1 MAATFVTEAE
11 LRSNLGI
18 GTLYSSATVEEVC
31 QTAQDLVDSYLW
43 YNRAPV
49 VSSGITSGVI
59 TLVVASPGIFVK
71 GQTVVIAGCGA
82 TYNGTKII
90 TGTGPYTVT
99 SNNLFM
105 AFPYN
110 YPRGYS
116 FLQFASAAGDEAQHL
131 IQPYGTMTGPDDKA
145 QTYAQTPAVREAA
158 MMLAVDVWQARQ
170 VSQTGGVSVDGFTP
184 NPYRMGNNLIGKVR
198 GLLAPYG
205 SPNSMVG

>member
-18 GTLYSSATVEEVC
+18 GTLYLSATVEEVC
-31 QTAQDLVDSYLW
+31 QTAQDLIQSYLW
-43 YNRAPV
+43 HNRVPV
-49 VSSGITSGVI
+49 VSSGLTSNVA
-59 TLVVASPGIFVK
+59 TLVVASPGIFVL
-71 GQTVVIAGCGA
+71 GQTVTIENCGSP
-82 TYNGTKII
+82 YNGTRVI
-90 TGTGPYTVT
+90 TGTGPYTIT

-105 AFPYN
+105 SFPYN

-116 FLQFASAAGDEAQHL
+116 FLQFAITGTDEAQHL
-131 IQPYGTMTGPDDKA
+131 IQPYGIMTGPEHKT
-145 QTYAQTPAVREAA
+145 QSYANTPAVREAS
-158 MMLAVDVWQARQ
+158 MMLAVDIWQARQ

-198 GLLAPYG
+198 GLLAPYA

>member
-18 GTLYSSATVEEVC
+18 GTLYLSATVEEVC
-31 QTAQDLVDSYLW
+31 QTAQDLIQSYLW
-43 YNRAPV
+43 HNRVPV
-49 VSSGITSGVI
+49 VSSGLSSNIA
-59 TLVVASPGIFVK
+59 TLVVASPGIFVL
-71 GQTVVIAGCGA
+71 GQTVTIENCGSP
-82 TYNGTKII
+82 YNGTRVI
-90 TGTGPYTVT
+90 TGTGPYTIT

-105 AFPYN
+105 SFPYN

-116 FLQFASAAGDEAQHL
+116 FLQFAITATDEAQHL
-131 IQPYGTMTGPDDKA
+131 IQPYGLMSGPEHK
-145 QTYAQTPAVREAA
+145 TTSYANTPAVREAA
-158 MMLAVDVWQARQ
+158 MMLAVDIWQARQ

-198 GLLAPYG
+198 GLLAPYA

>member
-1 MAATFVTEAE
+1 VAATFVTEAE

-31 QTAQDLVDSYLW
+31 QTAQDLVESYIW
-43 YNRAPV
+43 YNRVPI
-49 VSSGITSGVI
+49 VSSGLTSNI
-59 TLVVASPGIFVK
+59 ATLVVASPGIFVL
-71 GQTVVIAGCGA
+71 GQSVTIAACGSV
-82 TYNGTKII
+82 YNGTRTI
-90 TGTGPYTVT
+90 TGTGPYTIS

-116 FLQFASAAGDEAQHL
+116 FLQFAITGTDEKQHL
-131 IQPYGTMTGPDDKA
+131 IQPYGTMTGPDFKTDS
-145 QTYAQTPAVREAA
+145 YVNTPAVREAA

-170 VSQTGGVSVDGFTP
+170 VSQTGGVSVDGLTP

-198 GLLAPYG
+198 GLLAPYS

>member
-31 QTAQDLVDSYLW
+31 QTAQDLVESYLW

-49 VSSGITSGVI
+49 VSSGITSNVA
-59 TLVVASPGIFVK
+59 TLVVASPGIFVL
-71 GQTVVIAGCGA
+71 GQSVTITGCGA
-82 TYNGTKII
+82 PYNGTRTI

-105 AFPYN
+105 SFPYN

-116 FLQFASAAGDEAQHL
+116 FLQFSITAADEAQHL
-131 IQPYGTMTGPDDKA
+131 ILPYGAMTGPEHKT
-145 QTYAQTPAVREAA
+145 QTYANTPAVREAA
-158 MMLAVDVWQARQ
+158 MMLAVDIWQARQ

>member
-18 GTLYSSATVEEVC
+18 GTLYLSATVEEVC
-31 QTAQDLVDSYLW
+31 QTAQDLVESYIW
-43 YNRAPV
+43 YNRVPV
-49 VSSGITSGVI
+49 VSSGLTSNVA
-59 TLVVASPGIFVK
+59 TLVVASPGIFVL
-71 GQTVVIAGCGA
+71 GQTVTIANCGSP
-82 TYNGTKII
+82 YNGSRVI
-90 TGTGPYTVT
+90 TGTGPYTIT

-105 AFPYN
+105 SFPYN

-116 FLQFASAAGDEAQHL
+116 FLQFAITATDEAQHL
-131 IQPYGTMTGPDDKA
+131 IQPYGIMSGPEHKA
-145 QTYAQTPAVREAA
+145 QAYASTPAIREAA
-158 MMLAVDVWQARQ
+158 MMLAVDIWQARQ

-198 GLLAPYG
+198 GLLAPYA

>member
-18 GTLYSSATVEEVC
+18 GTLYLSATVEEVC
-31 QTAQDLVDSYLW
+31 QTAQDLIQSYLW
-43 YNRAPV
+43 HNRVPV
-49 VSSGITSGVI
+49 VSSGLTSNVA
-59 TLVVASPGIFVK
+59 TLVVASPGIFVL
-71 GQTVVIAGCGA
+71 GQTVTIENCGSP
-82 TYNGTKII
+82 YNGTRVI
-90 TGTGPYTVT
+90 TGTGPYTIT

-105 AFPYN
+105 SFPYN

-116 FLQFASAAGDEAQHL
+116 FLQFAITATDEAQHL
-131 IQPYGTMTGPDDKA
+131 IQPYGIMTGPEHKA
-145 QTYAQTPAVREAA
+145 QAYASTPAIREAA
-158 MMLAVDVWQARQ
+158 MMLAVDIWQARQ

-198 GLLAPYG
+198 GLLAPYA

>member
-18 GTLYSSATVEEVC
+18 GTLYSSATVEECC
-31 QTAQDLVDSYLW
+31 QTAQDLVESYIW

-49 VSSGITSGVI
+49 ISSGLTSNVA
-59 TLVVASPGIFVK
+59 TLVVASPGIFVL

-82 TYNGTKII
+82 VYNGTRTI
-90 TGTGPYTVT
+90 TGTGPYTIS

-116 FLQFASAAGDEAQHL
+116 FLQFAITGTDEKQHL
-131 IQPYGTMTGPDDKA
+131 IQPFGTMTGPDFKA
-145 QTYAQTPAVREAA
+145 TAYASIPAVREAA

-198 GLLAPYG
+198 GLLAPYA

>member
-18 GTLYSSATVEEVC
+18 GTLYLSATVEEVC
-31 QTAQDLVDSYLW
+31 QTAQDLVESYIW
-43 YNRAPV
+43 YNRVPV
-49 VSSGITSGVI
+49 VSSGLTSNVA
-59 TLVVASPGIFVK
+59 TLVVASPGIFVL
-71 GQTVVIAGCGA
+71 GQTVTIANCGSP
-82 TYNGTKII
+82 YNGTRVI
-90 TGTGPYTVT
+90 TGTGPYTIT

-105 AFPYN
+105 SFPYN

-116 FLQFASAAGDEAQHL
+116 FLQFAITATDEAQHL
-131 IQPYGTMTGPDDKA
+131 IQPYGIMSGPEHKA
-145 QTYAQTPAVREAA
+145 QAYASTPAIREAA
-158 MMLAVDVWQARQ
+158 MMLAVDIWQARQ

-198 GLLAPYG
+198 GLLAPYA

>member
-18 GTLYSSATVEEVC
+18 GTLYLSATVEEVC
-31 QTAQDLVDSYLW
+31 QTAQDLIQSYLW
-43 YNRAPV
+43 HNRVPV
-49 VSSGITSGVI
+49 VSSGLTSNI
-59 TLVVASPGIFVK
+59 ATLVVASPGIFVL
-71 GQTVVIAGCGA
+71 GQTVTIENCGSP
-82 TYNGTKII
+82 YNGTRVI
-90 TGTGPYTVT
+90 TGTGPYTIT

-105 AFPYN
+105 SFPYN

-116 FLQFASAAGDEAQHL
+116 FLQFAITATDEAQHL
-131 IQPYGTMTGPDDKA
+131 IQPYGIMTGPEHKA
-145 QTYAQTPAVREAA
+145 QAYASTPAIREAA
-158 MMLAVDVWQARQ
+158 MMLAVDIWQARQ

-198 GLLAPYG
+198 GLLAPYA